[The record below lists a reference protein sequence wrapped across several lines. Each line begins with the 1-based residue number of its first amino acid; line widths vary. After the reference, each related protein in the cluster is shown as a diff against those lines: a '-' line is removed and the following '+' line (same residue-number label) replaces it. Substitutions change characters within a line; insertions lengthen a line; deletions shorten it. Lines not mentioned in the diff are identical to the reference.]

1 MLSAISTGK
10 YLLNFYRKETTE
22 MARNRYDMDEV
33 LEDSFDL
40 GQLKRLAGYIKPY
53 RKPMAL
59 VILLMLSSS
68 ALTMLVPIFFQ
79 RIMDYSIPDKDMQSI
94 YLYCGLTLLIALYSA
109 FALRIKIKNMSVI
122 GQNII
127 HDLRYDLFC
136 HLQELP
142 FSYYDDRPHGKI
154 QVRVVNYVNS
164 LSDLLSN
171 GIVNTFTDLCNLIFI
186 IIFMF
191 IEDVRLTLI
200 CLCGLPLLALVII
213 FIKKRQRR
221 AWQIQSNKQSNLNA
235 YIAESIN
242 GIRVTQSFVREQEN
256 TGIFNHLSRSYRSS
270 WMRAVK
276 FNFTMWP
283 SIDIIS
289 TLTTSFVYV
298 LGVRWIL
305 APDATLTV
313 GVLIA
318 FTAYISRF
326 WQPINTLAGFYNSLL
341 TAISYLERIFETID
355 EPVLVKDAPDAVPM
369 PPIHGEITFENV
381 SFSYEEGHRILDNI
395 NFTAHQGETY
405 AIVGPTG
412 AGKTTIVNLIS
423 RFYNVDSG
431 RVLIDGVDISKV
443 TLRSLRTQ
451 MGIMMQDSF
460 IFAGTIMDNIRYGN
474 MTATDEEVIR
484 AAKTVCAHD
493 FIMEMENGYQ
503 TEVNERGSRLSAG
516 QRQLIS
522 FARALLANP
531 RILILDE
538 ATSSID
544 TETEILLQKGLNEL
558 LKGRTSF
565 IIAHRLSTIKNADCI
580 MYVDKG
586 AILEKG
592 NHDELM
598 QEKGEYYRLYM
609 SQFDFLKKA

>member
-1 MLSAISTGK
+1 
-10 YLLNFYRKETTE
+10 
-22 MARNRYDMDEV
+22 MARNKYDVDEI
-33 LEDSFDL
+33 LEDRFDL
-40 GQLKRLAGYIKPY
+40 NQLKRLGGYITPY
-53 RKPMAL
+53 KKQMAS
-59 VILLMLSSS
+59 VIFVMLSAS
-68 ALTMLVPIFFQ
+68 ALTMLIPQFF
-79 RIMDYSIPDKDMQSI
+79 MKVLDECIPAKDMKAI
-94 YLYCGLTLLIALYSA
+94 GMYCILTFIIALYSA
-109 FALRIKIKNMSVI
+109 LSLRYKIRVTNQI

-127 HDLRYDLFC
+127 HKLRYDIFA

-171 GIVNTFTDLCNLIFI
+171 GIINTITDLCNLIFI
-186 IIFMF
+186 LIFMLL
-191 IEDVRLTLI
+191 INVRLTLI
-200 CLCGLPLLALVII
+200 CLCGLPVLIAVVI
-213 FIKKRQRR
+213 FIKKKQRR

-242 GIRVTQSFVREQEN
+242 GIRVTQSFTREKKN
-256 TGIFNHLSRSYRSS
+256 TDIFNYLSAGYRQS

-276 FNFTMWP
+276 FNFLMGP
-283 SIDIIS
+283 SVDIIS
-289 TLTTSFVYV
+289 AITTSFVYV
-298 LGVRWIL
+298 LGIYWMMDGAKSGI
-305 APDATLTV
+305 TV
-313 GVLIA
+313 GILTA

-326 WQPINTLAGFYNSLL
+326 WNPINTLASFYNSLL

-355 EPVLVKDAPDAVPM
+355 EEVLVKDAPDAVEM
-369 PPIHGEITFENV
+369 PPIVGKIEFRDV
-381 SFSYEEGHRILDNI
+381 SFSYEEGHPILNRI
-395 NFTAHQGETY
+395 NFTASPGDSF

-431 RVLIDGVDISKV
+431 KIYIDDIDISGV
-443 TLRSLRTQ
+443 TIHSLRTQ
-451 MGIMMQDSF
+451 MGVMMQDSF

-474 MTATDEEVIR
+474 MEASDEDVIR

-522 FARALLANP
+522 FARALLADP
-531 RILILDE
+531 KILILDE

-544 TETEILLQKGLNEL
+544 TETEIILQKGLQEL

-565 IIAHRLSTIKNADCI
+565 IIAHRLSTIKNANCI
-580 MYVDKG
+580 MYVDQG
-586 AILEKG
+586 DILERG
-592 NHDELM
+592 THEELL
-598 QEKGEYYRLYM
+598 EAKGEYYKLYM
-609 SQFDFLKKA
+609 SQFDFLKE

>member
-1 MLSAISTGK
+1 
-10 YLLNFYRKETTE
+10 
-22 MARNRYDMDEV
+22 MARNRYDVDET

-40 GQLKRLAGYIKPY
+40 NQVKRLANYIKPY
-53 RKPMAL
+53 KKEMGF
-59 VILLMLSSS
+59 VIFMMLSSS
-68 ALTMLVPIFFQ
+68 ALTMLIPIFFQ
-79 RIMDYSIPDKDMQSI
+79 KIMDVCIPAKDMKQI
-94 YLYCGLTLLIALYSA
+94 FVYAGLTLVIALYTA
-109 FALRIKIKNMSVI
+109 FSLALKIKHMSSI

-127 HDLRYDLFC
+127 HDLRYDIFK

-142 FSYYDDRPHGKI
+142 FSYFDDKPHGKI

-171 GIVNTFTDLCNLIFI
+171 GIVNTLTDLCNLIFI
-186 IIFMF
+186 LIFML

-200 CLCGLPLLALVII
+200 CLTGLPLLALVIV

-235 YIAESIN
+235 YIAESIG
-242 GIRVTQSFVREQEN
+242 GIRVTQSFVREDRN
-256 TGIFNHLSRSYRSS
+256 VGIFNNLSTSYRSA

-276 FNFTMWP
+276 YNFILWP
-283 SIDIIS
+283 GVDIIS
-289 TLTTSFVYV
+289 TITTSFVYI
-298 LGVRWIL
+298 LGVRFIL
-305 APDATLTV
+305 APSSTLTV

-355 EPVLVKDAPDAVPM
+355 EPVLVKDAEDAVEM
-369 PPIHGEITFENV
+369 PPIKGEVTFENV
-381 SFSYEEGHRILDNI
+381 SFSYEEGHKILDNI
-395 NFTAHQGETY
+395 NFTVKPGETY

-431 RVLIDGVDISKV
+431 RILIDGVDISKV

-460 IFAGTIMDNIRYGN
+460 IFSGTIMDNIRYGN
-474 MTATDEEVIR
+474 KTATDEEVIR
-484 AAKTVCAHD
+484 AAKTVCAHE
-493 FIMEMENGYQ
+493 FIEKLENGYY

-522 FARALLANP
+522 FARALLADP
-531 RILILDE
+531 KVLILDE

-544 TETEILLQKGLNEL
+544 TETERVLQKGLNEL

-580 MYVDKG
+580 MYVENG
-586 AILEKG
+586 GIIERG
-592 NHDELM
+592 THDELLAL
-598 QEKGEYYRLYM
+598 KGKYYELYM
-609 SQFDFLKKA
+609 SQFDFLK

>member
-1 MLSAISTGK
+1 
-10 YLLNFYRKETTE
+10 
-22 MARNRYDMDEV
+22 MARNRYDVDET
-33 LEDSFDL
+33 LEDSFDVN
-40 GQLKRLAGYIKPY
+40 QLKRLAGYIAPY
-53 RKPMAL
+53 RKKMAGII
-59 VILLMLSSS
+59 VLMLSSS

-79 RIMDYSIPDKDMQSI
+79 SIMDVSIPNQDMKSI
-94 YLYCGLTLLIALYSA
+94 VVYSFLTLLIAVISGV
-109 FALRIKIKNMSVI
+109 ALRIKIKTMSVI
-122 GQNII
+122 GQNIV
-127 HDLRYDLFC
+127 HDIRQDIFK

-186 IIFMF
+186 LIFMLLL
-191 IEDVRLTLI
+191 DVRLTLV
-200 CLCGLPLLALVII
+200 CLCGLPVLAVVII
-213 FIKKRQRR
+213 LIKKKQRR

-256 TGIFNHLSRSYRSS
+256 TGIFNHLSWNYRKA
-270 WMRAVK
+270 WMRAVM
-276 FNFTMWP
+276 FNFTMGP
-283 SIDIIS
+283 SVDIIS
-289 TLTTSFVYV
+289 TVTMSFIYV

-305 APDATLTV
+305 APQADLTV

-318 FTAYISRF
+318 FTAYIGRF
-326 WQPINTLAGFYNSLL
+326 WAPINTLAGFYNSLL

-355 EPVLVKDAPDAVPM
+355 EPVQVKDEPDAVKM
-369 PPIHGEITFENV
+369 PPVKGEVTFEHV
-381 SFSYEEGHRILDNI
+381 TFGYEQNQKILDNI
-395 NFTAHQGETY
+395 SFTARTGESY

-423 RFYNVDSG
+423 RFYNVNAG
-431 RVLIDGVDISKV
+431 RILIDGVDIAKV
-443 TLRSLRTQ
+443 TLHSLRTQ

-460 IFAGTIMDNIRYGN
+460 IFSGTIMDNIRYGN
-474 MTATDEEVIR
+474 QEATDEEVVE
-484 AAKTVCAHD
+484 AAKIVCAHD
-493 FIMEMENGYQ
+493 FIMEMEQGYETQ
-503 TEVNERGSRLSAG
+503 VNERGSRLSAG

-522 FARALLANP
+522 FARALLADP

-544 TETEILLQKGLNEL
+544 TETEIVLQKGLNRL
-558 LKGRTSF
+558 LAGRTSF

-580 MYVDKG
+580 MYVDQG
-586 AILEKG
+586 GILESG
-592 NHDELM
+592 NHEELM
-598 QEKGEYYRLYM
+598 RKKGEYYKLYL
-609 SQFDFLKKA
+609 SQYDFLT

>member
-1 MLSAISTGK
+1 
-10 YLLNFYRKETTE
+10 
-22 MARNRYDMDEV
+22 MARNRYDVDET
-33 LEDSFDL
+33 LEDAFDL
-40 GQLKRLAGYIKPY
+40 NQVKRLANYIKPY
-53 RKPMAL
+53 KKEMGF
-59 VILLMLSSS
+59 VIFMMLSSS
-68 ALTMLVPIFFQ
+68 ALTMLIPIFFQ
-79 RIMDYSIPDKDMQSI
+79 KIMDVCIPAKDMKQI
-94 YLYCGLTLLIALYSA
+94 FVYAGLTLVIALYTA
-109 FALRIKIKNMSVI
+109 FSLALKIKHMSSI

-127 HDLRYDLFC
+127 HDLRYDIFK

-142 FSYYDDRPHGKI
+142 FSYFDDKPHGKI

-171 GIVNTFTDLCNLIFI
+171 GIVNTLTDLCNLIFI
-186 IIFMF
+186 LIFML

-200 CLCGLPLLALVII
+200 CLAGLPLLALVIV

-235 YIAESIN
+235 YIAESIG
-242 GIRVTQSFVREQEN
+242 GIRVTQSFVREDRN
-256 TGIFNHLSRSYRSS
+256 VGIFNNLSTSYRSA

-276 FNFTMWP
+276 YNFILWP
-283 SIDIIS
+283 GVDIIS
-289 TLTTSFVYV
+289 TITTSFVYI
-298 LGVRWIL
+298 LGVRFIL
-305 APDATLTV
+305 APSSTLTV

-355 EPVLVKDAPDAVPM
+355 EPVLVKDAEDAVEM
-369 PPIHGEITFENV
+369 PPIKGEVTFENV
-381 SFSYEEGHRILDNI
+381 SFSYEEGHKILDNI
-395 NFTAHQGETY
+395 NFTVKPGETY

-431 RVLIDGVDISKV
+431 RILIDGVDISKV

-460 IFAGTIMDNIRYGN
+460 IFSGTIMDNIRYGN
-474 MTATDEEVIR
+474 KTATDEEVIR
-484 AAKTVCAHD
+484 AAKTVCAHE
-493 FIMEMENGYQ
+493 FIEKLENGYY

-522 FARALLANP
+522 FSRALLANP
-531 RILILDE
+531 AILILDE

-558 LKGRTSF
+558 LKNRTSF
-565 IIAHRLSTIKNADCI
+565 IIAHRLSTIKNANCI
-580 MYVDKG
+580 MYVDQG
-586 AILEKG
+586 SIMEKG
-592 NHDELM
+592 NHDELLA
-598 QEKGEYYRLYM
+598 QHGEYYHLYM
-609 SQFDFLKKA
+609 SQYDFLKK

>member
-1 MLSAISTGK
+1 
-10 YLLNFYRKETTE
+10 

-33 LEDSFDL
+33 LEDSFDIN
-40 GQLKRLAGYIKPY
+40 QLKRLAGYVAPY
-53 RKPMAL
+53 KKKMAG
-59 VILLMLSSS
+59 IIFLMLTSS

-79 RIMDYSIPDKDMQSI
+79 RIMDIYIPGKNMRGIVFVS
-94 YLYCGLTLLIALYSA
+94 LLTFLIACYSA
-109 FALRIKIKNMSVI
+109 ISLRIKIKTMSVI
-122 GQNII
+122 GQDII
-127 HDLRYDLFC
+127 HSIRSDIFC

-171 GIVNTFTDLCNLIFI
+171 GIVNTITDLCNLIFI
-186 IIFMF
+186 ILFML
-191 IEDVRLTLI
+191 ICDARLTLI
-200 CLCGLPLLALVII
+200 CLCGLPVLAAVIN
-213 FIKKRQRR
+213 FIKKKQRR

-242 GIRVTQSFVREQEN
+242 GIRVTQSFVREKEN
-256 TGIFNHLSRSYRSS
+256 NSIFNNLSGGYRKA

-276 FNFTMWP
+276 FNFTMGP
-283 SIDIIS
+283 SVDIIS
-289 TLTTSFVYV
+289 SVTTAFVYV
-298 LGVRWIL
+298 LGIRWIL

-318 FTAYISRF
+318 FTSYISRF
-326 WQPINTLAGFYNSLL
+326 WAPINTLASFYNSLL

-355 EPVLVKDAPDAVPM
+355 EPVLVKDAEDAVEM
-369 PPIHGEITFENV
+369 PPIKGDVAFRDV
-381 SFSYEEGHRILDNI
+381 SFSYEAGHPILKNI
-395 NFTAHQGETY
+395 SFEAKAGDTY
-405 AIVGPTG
+405 ALVGPTG
-412 AGKTTIVNLIS
+412 AGKSTIVNLLS

-431 RVLIDGVDISKV
+431 QILIDGTDISTV
-443 TLRSLRTQ
+443 TIHSLRTQ
-451 MGIMMQDSF
+451 MGVMMQDSF
-460 IFAGTIMDNIRYGN
+460 IFSGTIMDNIRYGN
-474 MTATDEEVIR
+474 RTATDEEVIA
-484 AAKTVCAHD
+484 AAKTVCAHE
-493 FIMEMENGYQ
+493 FISQMENGYY

-531 RILILDE
+531 KILILDE

-580 MYVDKG
+580 MYIDKG
-586 AILEKG
+586 GIQERG
-592 NHDELM
+592 THDELIA
-598 QEKGEYYRLYM
+598 QRGEYYKLYI
-609 SQFDFLKKA
+609 SQFDFLNHNS

>member
-1 MLSAISTGK
+1 
-10 YLLNFYRKETTE
+10 

-33 LEDSFDL
+33 LEDSFDVR
-40 GQLKRLAGYIKPY
+40 QLKRLAGYVAPY
-53 RKPMAL
+53 KGKMAG
-59 VILLMLSSS
+59 IIILMLSAS
-68 ALTMLVPIFFQ
+68 ALTMMIPIFFQ
-79 RIMDYSIPDKDMQSI
+79 RIMDYYIPEKDMGKITLVS
-94 YLYCGLTLLIALYSA
+94 LLTLAVATYSA
-109 FALRIKIKNMSVI
+109 IAMRFKTKTMTIV

-127 HDLRYDLFC
+127 HAIRTDIFD

-171 GIVNTFTDLCNLIFI
+171 GIVNTVTDLCNLFFI
-186 IIFMF
+186 IIFML
-191 IEDVRLTLI
+191 ICDTRLTLI

-213 FIKKRQRR
+213 FIKKKQRR
-221 AWQIQSNKQSNLNA
+221 AWQVQSNKQSNLNA

-242 GIRVTQSFVREQEN
+242 GIRVTQSFVRENEN
-256 TGIFNHLSRSYRSS
+256 NQIFNDLSRNYRKA

-276 FNFTMWP
+276 FNFTMGP
-283 SIDIIS
+283 SVDVIS
-289 TLTTSFVYV
+289 AVTTSFIYV
-298 LGVRWIL
+298 LGIRWIL

-318 FTAYISRF
+318 FTAYIGRF
-326 WQPINTLAGFYNSLL
+326 WAPINTLAGFYNSLL

-355 EPVLVKDAPDAVPM
+355 EPVLVKDADGATDM
-369 PPIHGEITFENV
+369 PPIRGEVEFKDV
-381 SFSYEEGHRILDNI
+381 AFSYEEGHRILENI
-395 NFTAHQGETY
+395 NFTVKPGETY
-405 AIVGPTG
+405 AFVGPTG
-412 AGKTTIVNLIS
+412 AGKSTIVNLIS

-431 RVLIDGVDISKV
+431 QLLIDGTDISTV
-443 TLRSLRTQ
+443 TIHSLRSQ
-451 MGIMMQDSF
+451 MGVMMQDSF
-460 IFAGTIMDNIRYGN
+460 IFSGTIMDNIRYGN
-474 MTATDEEVIR
+474 REATDEEVIA

-493 FIMEMENGYQ
+493 FISQMENGYY

-531 RILILDE
+531 KILILDE

-586 AILEKG
+586 GILERG
-592 NHDELM
+592 THEELLA
-598 QEKGEYYRLYM
+598 QRGAYYGLYM
-609 SQFDFLKKA
+609 SQYDFLTQDAMTQNIAGKEISLRFETA